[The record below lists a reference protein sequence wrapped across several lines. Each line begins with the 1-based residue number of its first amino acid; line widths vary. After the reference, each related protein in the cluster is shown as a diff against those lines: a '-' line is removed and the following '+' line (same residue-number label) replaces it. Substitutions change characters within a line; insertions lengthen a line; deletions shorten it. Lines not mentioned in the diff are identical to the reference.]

1 MRYETCFSCD
11 DLKSVGDRRKEDK
24 LLRKIIKL
32 KIKGLSLF
40 CHWRIYFR
48 TLDFGRCVLQ
58 KRRLAKNKFKTSSLT
73 ATAVFAVCNVVN
85 L

>member
-40 CHWRIYFR
+40 LQLAYLFSYVRFR
-48 TLDFGRCVLQ
+48 
-58 KRRLAKNKFKTSSLT
+58 
-73 ATAVFAVCNVVN
+73 
-85 L
+85 